1 MPFLTLF
8 SAPKPFTDPHI
19 AIIQRNAIRSWLQ
32 LGSDIEVLLVGQE
45 PGLAEV
51 CQQLGVRC
59 LPQVRRNPS
68 GTPLVS
74 SIFELARQ
82 TSQSPFLAYL
92 NADIL
97 VMPDFL
103 AAAHLVSDQAERFLV
118 VGQRWDLELRQQLE
132 FTRGW
137 EARLRAQVQTHGRL
151 HPPAGSDYF
160 IFPRPLFDDMPD
172 FAIGRAGWDNWVI
185 YHALHSGWE
194 VVDATPSIMVIHQD
208 HDYRHLPG
216 GRPHY
221 DHVESQHN
229 QDLAGGPAHLYMLLD
244 TNRELIARK
253 IKPHRPNLL
262 RLIRLLEV
270 RLTPDGRRQGLQYAL
285 ARRLRRMRRAM
296 SGSL

>member
-229 QDLAGGPAHLYMLLD
+229 QDLAGGQAHLYMLLD